1 MSNTPTTRG
10 WPILLGIVAAAISVF
25 PWAALFVLYVLDVG
39 WDFTF
44 VSRFMLAFILAGL
57 ILSLAAAAKSSR
69 LWLILTAIDAALLFV
84 VLSFIS
90 EIHLIL
96 RHALSFWRG

>member
-1 MSNTPTTRG
+1 MSNTPTTRAS
-10 WPILLGIVAAAISVF
+10 ILLGIASIAVSAF
-25 PWAALFVLYVLDVG
+25 PWAALFVLYVLGVG

-57 ILSLAAAAKSSR
+57 ILSLVAAAKSSR
-69 LWLILTAIDAALLFV
+69 LWLILTAIDAVLLAFV
-84 VLSFIS
+84 LAFIS
-90 EIHLIL
+90 DVHIIL